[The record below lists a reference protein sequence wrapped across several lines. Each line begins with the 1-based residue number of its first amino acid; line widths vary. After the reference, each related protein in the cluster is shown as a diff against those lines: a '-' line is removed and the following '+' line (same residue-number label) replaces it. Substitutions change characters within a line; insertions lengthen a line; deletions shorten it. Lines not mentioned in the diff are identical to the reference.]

1 MKCIIS
7 KKIFFFFTKLFQ
19 GKKTLFTQ
27 KQNNPIKPIVHMHIK
42 VIFIISS
49 NYFTQYL
56 ADSLGLPWIEL
67 GLLAVQPTISNSLG
81 IFFYTRVSF

>member
-1 MKCIIS
+1 
-7 KKIFFFFTKLFQ
+7 
-19 GKKTLFTQ
+19 
-27 KQNNPIKPIVHMHIK
+27 MHIK

-67 GLLAVQPTISNSLG
+67 GLLAVQPTISNSLCV
-81 IFFYTRVSF
+81 FFYTRVSF